1 MAELAR
7 SLISEGFSIIATG
20 GTTKYLREQGIECEY
35 VRKVHEGR
43 PHIVD
48 EMKNGDIALVFNTT
62 SGKQSLKDSFSL
74 RRTALTQKI
83 PYFTTAAAAR
93 ASVEAIKA
101 IRKGGYDV
109 KSLQDIAAQ

>member
-1 MAELAR
+1 MEV
-7 SLISEGFSIIATG
+7 
-20 GTTKYLREQGIECEY
+20 EY

-48 EMKNGDIALVFNTT
+48 QMKNGDIALVFNTT

-93 ASVEAIKA
+93 ATVESIKA
-101 IRKGGYDV
+101 LDQGDYEV
-109 KSLQDIAAQ
+109 ESLQSIAAG